1 MTHIT
6 KPKPYK
12 FKNEDRVRKIIG
24 SYEADGIIKARFR
37 AADGSPRYVFQFNV
51 PYGLLHIF
59 GESQL
64 SK

>member
-1 MTHIT
+1 MT

-12 FKNEDRVRKIIG
+12 FNPSDTATKVGG
-24 SYEADGIIKARFR
+24 SYTATGRIKARFR
-37 AADGSPRYVFQFNV
+37 ADDGSARYVFRFNQ
-51 PYGLLHIF
+51 PPGLLHIF

>member
-1 MTHIT
+1 MT

-12 FKNEDRVRKIIG
+12 FKLEEPVKKVGG
-24 SYEADGIIKARFR
+24 SYAATGTIKARFR
-37 AADGSPRYVFQFNV
+37 ADDWSARYVFRFNQ
-51 PYGLLHIF
+51 PPGLLHIF